1 MARRKQP
8 QEVEFDVVDE
18 DVKESEDSEAEH
30 SDDESDTNSN
40 EEETDIESQET
51 KKESPHASGM
61 GTWAPLAILALLFL
75 AFIFLFFVAF
85 SAPLIH
91 PIYLFSLDVPVDAK
105 IDKASGNVQFGVWG
119 YCSSAI
125 TNTYVR
131 FTMFESSA
139 DSLFLALASDHSN
152 IRAHLVA
159 AALLLT
165 WDGILMKCM
174 FFFYRHSPCFHST
187 CLAHRPGPFSSVT
200 KAISRFATG
209 LFIFHLLGMSNSQHC
224 ELNFQIG

>member
-8 QEVEFDVVDE
+8 QEVESDVADE
-18 DVKESEDSEAEH
+18 DVKESEEAEH

-91 PIYLFSLDVPVDAK
+91 PIYLFSLDVAVDAK

-125 TNTYVR
+125 TNTYVE
-131 FTMFESSA
+131 FIMFESSA

-159 AALLLT
+159 AAHLLT
-165 WDGILMKCM
+165 WDGILMKCR
-174 FFFYRHSPCFHST
+174 FLFHCHSSCFHSA
-187 CLAHRPGPFSSVT
+187 CLTHRPGPFSSVT

-209 LFIFHLLGMSNSQHC
+209 LFLFHLLGMSNSQHS